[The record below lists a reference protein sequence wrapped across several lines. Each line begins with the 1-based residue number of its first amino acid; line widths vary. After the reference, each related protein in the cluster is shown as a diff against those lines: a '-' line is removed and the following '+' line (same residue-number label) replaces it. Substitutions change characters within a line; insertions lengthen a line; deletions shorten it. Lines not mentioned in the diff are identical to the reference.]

1 MRWHSRLNLVCPHNA
16 RNMRYSVNIMV
27 PHQNPFF
34 AHCTNI
40 IMMIEYLVL
49 LSCVFFIVFLIPST
63 FRQYAA
69 IVGWTGMVLFLFAEI
84 PYYLSINNFLYP
96 LLAVLSVPF
105 LLITAKFLLK
115 SEKRAIQLSLA
126 AAVAFLIYAPFEF
139 IQPLGDWLISVVV
152 GQALW
157 TLNAIGYPTLLVAWD
172 MLQRYGFRI
181 EIILACTGIQGIAI
195 MLGVAS
201 AVPSTL
207 RQKVLSFLLV
217 VPTIYLLNIARNV
230 AVIIAYTEQ
239 WFPYFPE
246 IAGNGEI
253 GYESFF
259 WAHNVIAEG
268 LALVLLIGIAYGL
281 FRINPGLAD
290 FARDLFDDYYRE
302 IMRFLRRDK
311 TPVSPPGV

>member
-1 MRWHSRLNLVCPHNA
+1 
-16 RNMRYSVNIMV
+16 
-27 PHQNPFF
+27 
-34 AHCTNI
+34 
-40 IMMIEYLVL
+40 MIEYLIL
-49 LSCVFFIVFLIPST
+49 ISCVSFLIFLIPT
-63 FRQYAA
+63 RYRQYAA

-105 LLITAKFLLK
+105 LVITVQLLLK
-115 SEKRAIQLSLA
+115 SELRVMQLSTA

-139 IQPLGDWLISVVV
+139 IPALGDWLISVVV
-152 GQALW
+152 GQIFFV
-157 TLNAIGYPTLLVAWD
+157 LNALHYDTLLVAWD
-172 MLQRYGFRI
+172 MFQRYGFRI
-181 EIILACTGIQGIAI
+181 QIILACTGIQGIAI
-195 MLGVAS
+195 MLGVAC
-201 AVPSTL
+201 AVPSNW

-239 WFPYFPE
+239 WFPYLPE

-281 FRINPGLAD
+281 FRINPSLAE
-290 FARDLFDDYYRE
+290 FARDLTGEYYQAVYR
-302 IMRFLRRDK
+302 LGGK
-311 TPVSPPGV
+311 TPPASPPEE